1 MKFKAKDSETKAI
14 SLCLENIWKYFSV
27 DNMKKTGFYGYIYD
41 FGVYYDA
48 IVVGDILQIYKHLI
62 KKHGILLIKCLD
74 LLEKFFL

>member
-1 MKFKAKDSETKAI
+1 
-14 SLCLENIWKYFSV
+14 
-27 DNMKKTGFYGYIYD
+27 MKKTGFYGYIYD